1 MSKFLKANK
10 LIILVFIFQLLL
22 GCTADKIVE
31 EDNKDEKQVEN
42 RVDKQTKV
50 DLRAYFPIREDMLY
64 KYQGEGNEY
73 ATFTTET
80 KFVKDNLIQ
89 VHKNNGGTEI
99 ASVYRVEKEKVVLL
113 QENPEFYSD
122 TNLLNDVDDKADAKE
137 IILKLPLKVGEK
149 WDNAKKR
156 REIVAIDEQL
166 TTPAGNF
173 YDVVKVKVASIEE
186 DRDFESYEYYAKN
199 IGLIMLE
206 SRGEDYQVTSKLKS
220 YGSLE

>member
-1 MSKFLKANK
+1 MSKFFKGHK
-10 LIILVFIFQLLL
+10 LVIVVFVLQFLL
-22 GCTADKIVE
+22 GCSANKIVE
-31 EDNKDEKQVEN
+31 GDNNDDNQVEN
-42 RVDKQTKV
+42 RIDQQTEV
-50 DLRAYFPIREDMLY
+50 DLRAYLPIREGMLY

-99 ASVYRVEKEKVVLL
+99 ASVYRVEKEEMVLL

-122 TNLLNDVDDKADAKE
+122 TNLLNEVDDKADAKE
-137 IILKLPLKVGEK
+137 VILKSPLKVGEK